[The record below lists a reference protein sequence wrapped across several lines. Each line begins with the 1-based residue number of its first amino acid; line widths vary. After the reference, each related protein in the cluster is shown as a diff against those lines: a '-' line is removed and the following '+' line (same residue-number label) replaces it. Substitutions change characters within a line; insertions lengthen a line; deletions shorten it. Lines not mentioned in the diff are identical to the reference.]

1 MNTLSATKR
10 VAMLAF
16 LTTALSGGGTP
27 RVVPARLKK

>member
-16 LTTALSGGGTP
+16 LTTALSGGARPEWCP
-27 RVVPARLKK
+27 RG